1 MATQLSVLAKFYFL
15 TMINFGNQLKVS
27 TGVFMA
33 VLNLIKMEIVE
44 FIDDWIAVSN
54 SYDTEK
60 YLEFYAENAVFNDPS
75 VGRKFN
81 GRTGIKEYFTSYFIG
96 YKTQT
101 QKVELIVKDGNHA
114 HLEVEFTGDFPE
126 GKIGGTFDFE
136 FEAGKIVYVL
146 ADLI

>member
-1 MATQLSVLAKFYFL
+1 M
-15 TMINFGNQLKVS
+15 
-27 TGVFMA
+27 
-33 VLNLIKMEIVE
+33 KMDIVN
-44 FIDDWIAVSN
+44 FIDEWIAVSN
-54 SYDTEK
+54 SYDTER
-60 YLEFYAENAVFNDPS
+60 YLEFYAQNPVFDDPS

-81 GRTGIKEYFTSYFIG
+81 GRTGIKEYFISYFIR
-96 YKTQT
+96 YQTQT
-101 QKVELIVKDGNHA
+101 RKVELILKDENRA

>member
-1 MATQLSVLAKFYFL
+1 MGMNIEKL
-15 TMINFGNQLKVS
+15 
-27 TGVFMA
+27 
-33 VLNLIKMEIVE
+33 
-44 FIDDWIAVSN
+44 IDDWIEVSN

-60 YLEFYAENAVFNDPS
+60 YLSFFGEKAILDDPS
-75 VGRKFN
+75 VGRKFS
-81 GRTGIKEYFTSYFIG
+81 GKKGIGEYFTSYFIG

-101 QKVELIVKDGNHA
+101 KKVSLLVKDENQA

>member
-1 MATQLSVLAKFYFL
+1 LVK
-15 TMINFGNQLKVS
+15 QLKVA
-27 TGVFMA
+27 TRGAFVA
-33 VLNLIKMEIVE
+33 VKKLIRMDIVE
-44 FIDDWIAVSN
+44 FMDEWIAVSN

-60 YLEFYAENAVFNDPS
+60 YLAFYAENAVLDDPS

-81 GRTGIKEYFTSYFIG
+81 GRIGIKEYFNSYFIG

-101 QKVELIVKDGNHA
+101 KKVKIIVKDENQA

-126 GKIGGTFDFE
+126 GKIGGTFDFK
-136 FEAGKIVYVL
+136 FEAGKIIYVL

>member
-1 MATQLSVLAKFYFL
+1 MD
-15 TMINFGNQLKVS
+15 
-27 TGVFMA
+27 
-33 VLNLIKMEIVE
+33 IVK
-44 FIDDWIAVSN
+44 FIDEWLAVSN

-60 YLEFYAENAVFNDPS
+60 YLAFYAENAVFDDPS

-96 YKTQT
+96 YRTQT
-101 QKVELIVKDGNHA
+101 KKVELIATDENRA

-126 GKIGGTFDFE
+126 GTIGGTFDFE
-136 FEAGKIVYVL
+136 FVAGKIVYVL